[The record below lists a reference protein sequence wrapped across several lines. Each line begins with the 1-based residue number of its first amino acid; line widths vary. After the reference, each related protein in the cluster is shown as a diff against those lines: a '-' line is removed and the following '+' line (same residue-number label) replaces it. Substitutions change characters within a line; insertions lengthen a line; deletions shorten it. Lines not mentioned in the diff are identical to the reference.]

1 MSGIFI
7 YQTKCIILQYYYTES
22 KLMMTKEQSEQLQ
35 ADIIT
40 HCDGLDETLID
51 NLCQVVVDY
60 YKEQADGE

>member
-1 MSGIFI
+1 
-7 YQTKCIILQYYYTES
+7 
-22 KLMMTKEQSEQLQ
+22 MMTKEQSEQLQ